1 MPQSSD
7 LACTLCDPKN
17 KSSWASKF
25 NSIFFHGN
33 WLIFSWV
40 LVQIPFLVF
49 IFFKIKKKIL
59 TLDPWLQHHKL
70 ILPSMWIE
78 GRYLKFIQYIF
89 LSRTILLKKY
99 FQTEQYFS
107 FCHRKHKQKNSR
119 EISTIAVCPSWSFWL
134 GIIKDLTC
142 LFTAGM
148 CFPIH
153 IVYHEPVT
161 NWCDIFDRLH
171 CWYL

>member
-1 MPQSSD
+1 MIQKTNLAEPQISIAYFFMGTGWYLVKFWFKFRFLSS
-7 LACTLCDPKN
+7 
-17 KSSWASKF
+17 SFSKF
-25 NSIFFHGN
+25 
-33 WLIFSWV
+33 
-40 LVQIPFLVF
+40 
-49 IFFKIKKKIL
+49 KKKL
-59 TLDPWLQHHKL
+59 PLDPGWQHHKL
-70 ILPSMWIE
+70 MWINSMWIK
-78 GRYLKFIQYIF
+78 GHYLKFIQYIF

-107 FCHRKHKQKNSR
+107 FCHRKQKKQKNSR
-119 EISTIAVCPSWSFWL
+119 EISTIAICPSWSFWL

-142 LFTAGM
+142 LFTDGIM

>member
-1 MPQSSD
+1 MILAYFQYYQCARPHLLLKPPKGGWKMPQSSD

-40 LVQIPFLVF
+40 LVQIPFVVF

-107 FCHRKHKQKNSR
+107 FCHRKQKKQNKKIPER
-119 EISTIAVCPSWSFWL
+119 FQRL
-134 GIIKDLTC
+134 
-142 LFTAGM
+142 LFAQAEVFG
-148 CFPIH
+148 
-153 IVYHEPVT
+153 
-161 NWCDIFDRLH
+161 LA
-171 CWYL
+171 